1 MFWQDVWTAVTSSI
15 SRRQRNVQDANQW
28 LTDVSKPEKMPL
40 QAILPPASDFR
51 SAMTSN
57 YVRMTRKVPQ
67 TDSTDPRT
75 LTPSVRLNSLVPARR
90 STLGSR
96 SRHWAS
102 MRPPASRAQLL
113 FAFPATKMPNQP
125 KLTPRCCFRFCWG
138 SSRRR
143 RMGWWRW
150 RWNRRWKQD
159 RTTWPGQAF
168 SCVACSLYIKEGCQ
182 LAIVTPAHC
191 LLRRERHLHN
201 RQNGE
206 REKQTNKQLVKAH
219 IYDIDR
225 PMFFWFLNNFVFLR
239 EKGCASWTDFPTP
252 ITFETTFLLSKFKWH
267 WPEFFGGGITAA
279 SSFSVLAM
287 TQK

>member
-1 MFWQDVWTAVTSSI
+1 MRTEWNSDWLPVMERERGCFDKMYGQQWPVPSADAKEMYKTPTSD
-15 SRRQRNVQDANQW
+15 SRTW
-28 LTDVSKPEKMPL
+28 VSPRKCLCKQFCLKPS
-40 QAILPPASDFR
+40 AASDFR

-90 STLGSR
+90 STLGAR

-143 RMGWWRW
+143 RMGWWRR

-159 RTTWPGQAF
+159 RTSWPGQAF

-191 LLRRERHLHN
+191 LLRRERHL
-201 RQNGE
+201 QTDKMV
-206 REKQTNKQLVKAH
+206 REKNKQ
-219 IYDIDR
+219 INR
-225 PMFFWFLNNFVFLR
+225 
-239 EKGCASWTDFPTP
+239 
-252 ITFETTFLLSKFKWH
+252 
-267 WPEFFGGGITAA
+267 
-279 SSFSVLAM
+279 
-287 TQK
+287 